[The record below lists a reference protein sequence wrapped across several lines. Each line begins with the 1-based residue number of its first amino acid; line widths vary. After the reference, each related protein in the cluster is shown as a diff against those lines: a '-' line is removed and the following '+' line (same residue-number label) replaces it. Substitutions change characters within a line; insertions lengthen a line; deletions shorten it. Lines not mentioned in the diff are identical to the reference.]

1 MNAMRNTALCLL
13 LVLGSACAPST
24 PQTRI
29 DRNPELYQALTAAE
43 QERVAQGELRKGMS
57 KEAAFLAWGA
67 PNRKSTGEKDGTPRE
82 RWDYL
87 DRAPVYQSNLYGGY
101 RSGYYG
107 PYGRYSG
114 IGFAAGPEITYV
126 PYRKATIWFIR
137 DKVDSWEQVQ

>member
-13 LVLGSACAPST
+13 LALGSACAPST

-29 DRNPELYQALTAAE
+29 DRNPELYQALAPAE
-43 QERVAQGELRKGMS
+43 RERVAQGELRKGMS

-67 PNRKSTGEKDGTPRE
+67 PSRKSTGEKDGTPRE

-87 DRAPVYQSNLYGGY
+87 DSAPVYHSNLYGGY
-101 RSGYYG
+101 RSGVYG
-107 PYGRYSG
+107 PYGRYSAF
-114 IGFAAGPEITYV
+114 GFAAGPEVTYL

-137 DKVDSWEQVQ
+137 DKVDSWERVQ